1 MDGPEQAV
9 ALDEATY
16 RGLGERL
23 RARRQEVGISL
34 RELARRIGV
43 SASLISQIETGKVQ
57 PSVSTLYALVDE
69 LGGSVDELL
78 FGDGATARGQVRR
91 ADAEGGDG
99 AGSRGMLDHP
109 AIPPVQ
115 RAAERKRIQLDTG
128 VTWELLTSEPVPGV
142 EFLHV
147 TYPPGAESAPEDAY
161 QRHSGREWGYVI
173 AGTLHVAV
181 GFEEHVLHPGDAITY
196 ASTVPHRLSNRGDE
210 PVEAIWFQLA

>member
-1 MDGPEQAV
+1 MDSIEQLAV
-9 ALDEATY
+9 IDEAAY

-43 SASLISQIETGKVQ
+43 SASLVSQIETGKVQ

-78 FGDGATARGQVRR
+78 FGEVPESRAEVFRADDGAEDRLSALVN
-91 ADAEGGDG
+91 
-99 AGSRGMLDHP
+99 HP
-109 AIPPVQ
+109 PIPPVQ
-115 RAAERKRIQLDTG
+115 RAGDRKRIQLDSG
-128 VTWELLTSEPVPGV
+128 VTWELLTSEPVPGI

-147 TYPPGAESAPEDAY
+147 VYPPGAESAPKDAY

-173 AGTLHVAV
+173 SGTLHVAV

-196 ASTVPHRLSNRGDE
+196 ASTVPHRLSNPGDE
-210 PVEAIWFQLA
+210 PVEALWFQLG